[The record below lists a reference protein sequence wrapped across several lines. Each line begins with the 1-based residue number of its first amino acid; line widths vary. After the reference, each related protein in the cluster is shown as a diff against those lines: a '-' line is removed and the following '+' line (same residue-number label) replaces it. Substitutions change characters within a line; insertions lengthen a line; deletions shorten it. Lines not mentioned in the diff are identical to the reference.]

1 VIEALRR
8 DRTDD
13 LGVLFALRELFS
25 QYPEAVQIDPER
37 LADLLWRYVP
47 SRPHE
52 SRVETALEALYVEGL
67 LCP

>member
-1 VIEALRR
+1 VIEALRS

-25 QYPEAVQIDPER
+25 QYPEAAQIDPER
-37 LADLLWRYVP
+37 LADPLWRYVP

-52 SRVETALEALYVEGL
+52 SQVEAALEALAIEGEVL
-67 LCP
+67 A